1 LRKNQISA
9 DGDILKHKYRN
20 FADMI
25 WMDETRRAI
34 NRLFWLLLTVIKIEY
49 RRFLR
54 VPKVLICWYHRF

>member
-1 LRKNQISA
+1 
-9 DGDILKHKYRN
+9 LKHKYRN